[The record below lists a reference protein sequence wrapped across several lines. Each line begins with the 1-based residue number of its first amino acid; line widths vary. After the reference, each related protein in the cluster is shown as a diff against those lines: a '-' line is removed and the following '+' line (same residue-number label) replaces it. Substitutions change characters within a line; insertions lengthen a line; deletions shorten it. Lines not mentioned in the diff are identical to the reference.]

1 MNRLIWSVMAA
12 IFIVGPVQALAAPNI
27 VISSTSVGAGGT
39 AVIDMTFEADGVVAG
54 LDFKYTFDDT
64 QFAATPACV
73 ASLPSGAASATV
85 ICQIT
90 GNTVSVL
97 VAAPVTFP
105 VPPIDSGTHSL
116 GSISFA
122 SSVSTPA
129 ADYPLTIT
137 EENYFDA
144 GSSPVQGSGSTDG
157 NILVLGPA
165 YASSPAPGETIT
177 LNALMGNPNPTQDV
191 VISNT
196 GAASTTLSVT
206 CSISGDSV
214 FAVTPDTNVDIAQG
228 ANAAMTV
235 SCDASAAIAQYT
247 GQMSCTHNGDSA
259 GAADPALY
267 DLICNILDAPP
278 AVFSSNPAAGST
290 TDMTAGLDVV
300 AGGTVPDSGL
310 SFTNTAAAGS
320 KNLNVACTPSG
331 STEISA
337 APVPGGSI
345 APGASMSSVISC
357 DATSAGNFSTTYA
370 CIYTTDGT
378 TPAVD
383 NGTTADYTYTCDV
396 RGPEATV
403 TPTPADGTTLT
414 GLADPGGTADFMV
427 VFAETGGE
435 GVGGSLSTCSL
446 ATGTSF
452 AITSPTFPDVPI
464 PADGSVTVT
473 VTGTDSG
480 GADSLTDT
488 LSCTYTDGDAAST
501 TVSYPLVM
509 DIGGNGTFL
518 VEKVFD
524 DGRPASVDVTL
535 TCNAGLPLT
544 QSFTISEGNPVNF
557 VVTSFESGTM
567 DCTVTEDSSSG
578 YTAAYVAGGDSGTD
592 PQGDGC
598 TFVAI
603 AGGDNNTCTITNTP
617 DPVSVTIDKVW
628 DFTGA
633 EQGGVSTSYELTLYC
648 DSEIIDGTPDV
659 NGGTSSPANGISW
672 SKMFSGDGSA
682 TFTAMVVP
690 NYPSSS
696 CWVDENIVDDAIEVI
711 NGCMNISVSVG
722 NPAECTITN
731 TVFFE
736 GIPTLNQYG
745 LAIMALLMLGI
756 GMVGFRRFT

>member
-1 MNRLIWSVMAA
+1 MKTKYVLSGLFLVSALHA
-12 IFIVGPVQALAAPNI
+12 TAALAGPGVQVGSGQGPEGSATPIDISVDYEADPGGVVVGGQFQITYDSANLTPNI
-27 VISSTSVGAGGT
+27 TNGCTSANWT
-39 AVIDMTFEADGVVAG
+39 CSIQSPGVLQYVSNIVTAG
-54 LDFKYTFDDT
+54 LPTETIGAVAFDIS
-64 QFAATPACV
+64 AAA
-73 ASLPSGAASATV
+73 
-85 ICQIT
+85 
-90 GNTVSVL
+90 
-97 VAAPVTFP
+97 VAA
-105 VPPIDSGTHSL
+105 
-116 GSISFA
+116 
-122 SSVSTPA
+122 
-129 ADYPLTIT
+129 YPLTVANEAYGDIGEGDIPADGT
-137 EENYFDA
+137 VN
-144 GSSPVQGSGSTDG
+144 GQIIIQGA
-157 NILVLGPA
+157 A

-177 LNALMGNPNPTQDV
+177 VEGLQGGANPAQDV
-191 VISNT
+191 SITNT
-196 GAASTTLSVT
+196 GAPATTLSVT
-206 CSISGDSV
+206 CTESSDPDNV
-214 FAVTPDTNVDIAQG
+214 FTIAPLTQIDIAQG
-228 ANAAMTV
+228 ATSAVNV
-235 SCDASAAIAQYT
+235 SCDAGAAIGSYA
-247 GQMSCTHNGDSA
+247 GEMSCAHNGDATGSA
-259 GAADPALY
+259 SPAVYTLA
-267 DLICNILDAPP
+267 CNLLDAPP

-473 VTGTDSG
+473 VTGTDPG

-592 PQGDGC
+592 PQGEGC